1 MEEAKKRG
9 LALSGGGFRATLFHL
24 GVIRYLYDL
33 EKAAPETKALS
44 GITHITAVSGG
55 SVIAAHLV
63 LNWEKYNGTEEEFA
77 SIAGELVRFIKKDVR
92 GRILRRVPLL
102 FPVYWASVFLR
113 RTPLLDENTSY
124 PWTRVSTTD
133 MLQRY
138 YSKYLFRDKKLLDL
152 ELQEAEG
159 DVPETLPRPFL
170 YLLTTTLDPPS
181 QAAFTPHGFHGLNTN
196 SVFREYNTSTHDLG
210 FAVAASSAFP
220 GMFTSINYQPRA
232 NGSVFKLVDGGVYD
246 NLGVRKFWE
255 LIDEGKEEIK
265 EVLVSDASVRF
276 KPADRRT
283 YLELIT
289 TPLRSADILF
299 KRVYEFE
306 KEFAEQANKV
316 DKRCDFTFLRLR
328 EILKG
333 KNKQERDRIKDA
345 LLADYQEELQWI
357 RTDLDKFSDLEI
369 AALVR
374 QGYSV
379 AKAKLSTTIGKDV
392 VTPRDDKIWNPVPNS
407 TDKLVGE
414 MMGRK
419 ATFSAKIGKSLRKS
433 AIRRYRFF
441 AFSDAASWATIFVA
455 IVLGYGALYLYDY
468 SKDRSQTIDSLAKF
482 ATELPPKLRQIRSKR
497 HDALERRIEHS
508 ATQNNPAT
516 VVQKKP
522 EGSEKRDLLQEML
535 DAERNAKSLYA
546 ISKTE
551 EHPSKFAAVALNL
564 AFNPE
569 PEPANGK
576 SDKSLS
582 DSRNIATPALWSL
595 AALASILQDEEL
607 DEQNRQKI
615 LARMNN
621 IFGFINKNLYMS
633 IEDGI
638 SFSFLDNKIAQEK
651 SSAYVTSLALLSC
664 IELQKADQRWHNKE
678 AKVLSTGML
687 NWLNQHYRDDIHSW
701 RAIDENSGNITYIAL
716 NLQIMSVV
724 LETYAQKND
733 GEIPAHVKLRINHL
747 LDLLNDT
754 EPKNLPTQTIPV
766 NVLDTQD
773 VSAGRFDEGTLKGEK
788 IDLPFYSKAW
798 AIRFLQLW
806 LDEISAQKDTL
817 PEEKLQILQLIDKYA
832 TFDPNSNEDQ
842 NATAEFL
849 IALAEIDSRKSE
861 TTDETVARQDK
872 QRNFPNSLP

>member
-1 MEEAKKRG
+1 MDEQKKRG

-63 LNWEKYNGTEEEFA
+63 LNWERYNGSEEEFA
-77 SIAGELVRFIKKDVR
+77 SVAGELVRFIKKDVR
-92 GRILRRVPLL
+92 GRILRRIPLL

-133 MLQRY
+133 LLQRY
-138 YSKYLFRDKKLLDL
+138 YSKYLFHDKKLLDL
-152 ELQEAEG
+152 EPHEAEE
-159 DVPETLPRPFL
+159 DEPEPRPRPFL

-246 NLGVRKFWE
+246 NLGVRKFWQ
-255 LIDEGKEEIK
+255 LIDEDKEDIK

-328 EILKG
+328 DILKG
-333 KNKQERDRIKDA
+333 KNKQERDKIRDA

-379 AKAKLSTTIGKDV
+379 AKAKLSTTIGKDI
-392 VTPRDDKIWNPVPNS
+392 VTPKDDKIWDPVPNS
-407 TDKLVGE
+407 TDKLVRE
-414 MMGRK
+414 MIGRK
-419 ATFSAKIGKSLRKS
+419 ATFSSKIGKALRKS

-441 AFSDAASWATIFVA
+441 AFSDAASWATIFVV
-455 IVLGYGALYLYDY
+455 ILLGYGALSLYDY
-468 SKDRSQTIDSLAKF
+468 SKDRSQTIDNLAKF
-482 ATELPPKLRQIRSKR
+482 ATELPPKLREIRSKR
-497 HDALERRIEHS
+497 HDLLEKRIEKS
-508 ATQNNPAT
+508 ATQNNSAT
-516 VVQKKP
+516 PVRKP
-522 EGSEKRDLLQEML
+522 ERSEKRDLLQEML
-535 DAERNAKSLYA
+535 DAERDAKSLYA

-551 EHPSKFAAVALNL
+551 EHPSKFAAKALNL
-564 AFNPE
+564 AFNAE
-569 PEPANGK
+569 RDSADGK
-576 SDKSLS
+576 RDKSLS
-582 DSRNIATPALWSL
+582 DSRNFATPALWSL

-607 DEQNRQKI
+607 GDEDRQKLNRRI
-615 LARMNN
+615 DS
-621 IFGFINKNLYMS
+621 IFDYLNENLYLIS
-633 IEDGI
+633 IGDEV
-638 SFSFLDNKIAQEK
+638 SFSFLDNRITREE
-651 SSAYVTSLALLSC
+651 SSAYVTSLALLSS
-664 IELQKADQRWHNKE
+664 IELQRANLRWHRKDPD
-678 AKVLSTGML
+678 VLATGML
-687 NWLNQHYRDDIHSW
+687 KWLNEHYSDEIHSW
-701 RAIDENSGNITYIAL
+701 RAIDENSGNMSYVAL
-716 NLQIMSVV
+716 NLQIMSIV
-724 LETYAQKND
+724 LETYAQKNK
-733 GEIPAHVKLRINHL
+733 GEVPDYVKLRVNHL
-747 LDLLNDT
+747 LNQLDDSAIKGLHVQ
-754 EPKNLPTQTIPV
+754 PIPV
-766 NVLDTQD
+766 KVMSLQFGTGKDDEAILENVVLN
-773 VSAGRFDEGTLKGEK
+773 LHN
-788 IDLPFYSKAW
+788 KAW

-806 LDEISAQKDTL
+806 LAEISKRENTL
-817 PEEKLQILQLIDKYA
+817 PEEKLRILQLIDEYA
-832 TFDPNSNEDQ
+832 VYHPPSNEDQ
-842 NATAEFL
+842 GATAEFL
-849 IALAEIDSRKSE
+849 IGLAEIDSRRN
-861 TTDETVARQDK
+861 ETVDEALATQA
-872 QRNFPNSLP
+872 QTLNFLSSLP